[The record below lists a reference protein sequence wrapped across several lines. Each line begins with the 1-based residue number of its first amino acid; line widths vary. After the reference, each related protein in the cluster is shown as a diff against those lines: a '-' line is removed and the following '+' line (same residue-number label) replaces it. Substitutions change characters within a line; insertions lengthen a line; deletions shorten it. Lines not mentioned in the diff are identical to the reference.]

1 MRRGGLRAEVD
12 VGGGS
17 QLRVIGVHFH
27 NQRVLD
33 LPADELR
40 TVQAEAL
47 VAFWNR
53 EDRTV
58 VMGDLNSV
66 PDSGALAVLKE
77 AGLRDAFEL
86 GGGERPGL
94 TFLEFGRPVRRI
106 DYILL
111 SPDLTAREFRTFP
124 EALSDHLGIAATLSP

>member
-1 MRRGGLRAEVD
+1 
-12 VGGGS
+12 
-17 QLRVIGVHFH
+17 VHFH

-40 TVQAEAL
+40 TAQAQAL

-53 EDRTV
+53 QDRTV

-66 PDSGALAVLKE
+66 PESRALAVLKG

-86 GGGERPGL
+86 GGGEPPGL
-94 TFLEFGRPVRRI
+94 TFLEFGQPVRRI
-106 DYILL
+106 DYILV
-111 SPDLTAREFRTFP
+111 SPDLTVQEFKTFP
-124 EALSDHLGIAATLSP
+124 EALSDHLGVAATISP